1 MCQVKRRSFL
11 GLSATILGSGLIAG
25 KMSHGFESGGQGAPD
40 RMHHHAHTV
49 SVMTETANRFLA
61 ALSSEQRAKAT
72 FQFGDDERMNWHFIP
87 KERKGL
93 TLGEMSPY
101 QKHLASALLAA
112 GLSQTGYIKAVTIMS
127 LEEVLKV
134 LENDSGP
141 HRNPEKYHFTVFGTP
156 SDMGTWGWRVE
167 GHHLSQNY
175 TVGNGQVVDGPSFFG
190 SNPAEVRLGPRK
202 GLRTLAREDDLGFEV
217 IHALDEP
224 EQKIAIVDAKAYND
238 ILTAA
243 NRKAALQGQP
253 SGLLAAKMNARQFDA
268 LRALV
273 ELYAYNL
280 PDDLAE
286 RRMEQLNR
294 AGRNVYFA
302 WAGGIKP
309 ADPHYYRVQTPSFL
323 IELDDT
329 QDNANHIHSV
339 WRDFKGDF
347 GGDLLK
353 AHYETSHGNLK
364 AQVQSGIFSTPA
376 ARSALQ

>member
-11 GLSATILGSGLIAG
+11 GLSATIVGSGLIARNLG
-25 KMSHGFESGGQGAPD
+25 HGLQNVGQDTPGT
-40 RMHHHAHTV
+40 MHHHVHTV

-61 ALSSEQRAKAT
+61 ALSPEQRVKAT

-93 TLGEMSPY
+93 TLGEMNPY

-134 LENDSGP
+134 LENDSGER
-141 HRNPEKYHFTVFGTP
+141 RNPEKYHFTVFGTP
-156 SDMGTWGWRVE
+156 SDAGTWGWRVE

-175 TVGNGQVVDGPSFFG
+175 TVVNGLVVDGPSFFG
-190 SNPAEVRLGPRK
+190 SNPAEVKQGPRK

-224 EQKIAIVDAKAYND
+224 EQKIAIVDPKAYSD

-243 NRKAALQGQP
+243 SRKAALQGQP
-253 SGLLAAKMNARQFDA
+253 SGLSAGKMNARQFDA

-273 ELYAYNL
+273 ELYADNL
-280 PDDLAE
+280 PDELAE
-286 RRMEQLNR
+286 RRMDQINK

-302 WAGGIKP
+302 WAGGMKP
-309 ADPHYYRVQTPSFL
+309 GDPHYYRVQTPSFL

-339 WRDFKGDF
+339 WRDFNGDF

-353 AHYETSHGNLK
+353 AHYETSHGNQK
-364 AQVQSGIFSTPA
+364 A
-376 ARSALQ
+376 